1 MPQEEIAIP
10 TVTFQR
16 YLESGELGFQHCRSC
31 SRTVFYPRVL
41 CPYCGSEDLEWR
53 KSEGVG
59 TVYATTTI
67 YRRNETYNVSLIDLD
82 EGFRMMSRVE
92 DAHQEEVQIGTR
104 VSLEV
109 RQSGEDQSPVAVFV
123 PAKVGA

>member
-1 MPQEEIAIP
+1 LPQEERAIP

-16 YLESGELGFQHCRSC
+16 YLESGELSFQHCRSC
-31 SRTVFYPRVL
+31 SAAVFYPRVL

-53 KSEGVG
+53 ESKGAG
-59 TVYATTTI
+59 TVYTTTMI

-92 DAHQEEVQIGTR
+92 DTPQDEVQIGTR
-104 VSLEV
+104 VSFEV
-109 RQSGEDQSPVAVFV
+109 RRSGEDHSPVAVFV
-123 PAKVGA
+123 PMEVRA